1 MTKKE
6 LQEKENLI
14 VKTIFDDTING
25 KINAKIL
32 RASQLRS
39 CSATVLETKDAYILR
54 SYRTIVAIL
63 IKETGILYD
72 GLRYVY
78 GYTATSA
85 QHISKF
91 GRDYGAQHKYTY
103 YPI

>member
-6 LQEKENLI
+6 LQEKENRI
-14 VKTIFDDTING
+14 VKTIFDMDWD
-25 KINAKIL
+25 NAKIL
-32 RASQLRS
+32 RVSPLRE

-103 YPI
+103 KPI

>member
-6 LQEKENLI
+6 LQEKENAI
-14 VKTIFDDTING
+14 VEKFIADMANRNLEVKEF
-25 KINAKIL
+25 KRL
-32 RASQLRS
+32 RT
-39 CSATVLETKDAYILR
+39 CSAEVGITEDFYLLW
-54 SYRTIVAIL
+54 SYRTNIAVIDR
-63 IKETGILYD
+63 KTGILYD
-72 GLRYVY
+72 YLRKVY

-103 YPI
+103 KPI